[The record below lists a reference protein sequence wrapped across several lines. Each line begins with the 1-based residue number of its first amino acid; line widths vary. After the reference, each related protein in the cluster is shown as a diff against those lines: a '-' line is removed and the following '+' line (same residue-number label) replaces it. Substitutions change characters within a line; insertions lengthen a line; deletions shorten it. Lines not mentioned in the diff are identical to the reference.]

1 VTAPSSYVSLLG
13 PQAGWTLP
21 APNVEG
27 LTDDEQQLITG
38 LSTKL
43 ALQVPQMLSSW
54 AYYDGLQRLANLGIS
69 IPPQLAGV
77 RTVVD
82 WPRVCVDPLVQ
93 RAEVSGFRLPGAT
106 EVDSE
111 LAEFWDA
118 NDMQGEFPLAILDS
132 LVAGRGYLVVG
143 SPDVP
148 GDAPLVTVESPLNMT
163 VTWDPRTRRVV
174 NGYQAFEAEGVFTAV
189 LYLPNETIFMS
200 REDGSSTAAWSVYD
214 RDEHGFGEVPVVRL
228 PNRARSSDREG
239 RSQITPA
246 IMNTTDAAC
255 RTLLGMEIAREVYSI
270 PHSYI
275 LGALRMRSSMRRVHR
290 SRRLTWR

>member
-27 LTDDEQQLITG
+27 LTDDEQRLVTG

-54 AYYDGLQRLANLGIS
+54 AYYDGVQRLANLGIS

-106 EVDSE
+106 EIDSE

-118 NDMQGEFPLAILDS
+118 NDMQGEFPLSVLDS
-132 LVAGRGYLVVG
+132 LVAGRGYLVAG
-143 SPDVP
+143 RRMWR
-148 GDAPLVTVESPLNMT
+148 VTRP
-163 VTWDPRTRRVV
+163 W
-174 NGYQAFEAEGVFTAV
+174 G
-189 LYLPNETIFMS
+189 
-200 REDGSSTAAWSVYD
+200 
-214 RDEHGFGEVPVVRL
+214 
-228 PNRARSSDREG
+228 RSS
-239 RSQITPA
+239 
-246 IMNTTDAAC
+246 
-255 RTLLGMEIAREVYSI
+255 
-270 PHSYI
+270 
-275 LGALRMRSSMRRVHR
+275 RR
-290 SRRLTWR
+290 